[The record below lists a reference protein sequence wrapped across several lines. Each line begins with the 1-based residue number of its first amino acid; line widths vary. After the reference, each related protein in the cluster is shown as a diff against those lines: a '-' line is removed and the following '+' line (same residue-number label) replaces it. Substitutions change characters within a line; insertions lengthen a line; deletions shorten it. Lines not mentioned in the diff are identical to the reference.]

1 MTSSEKGMICW
12 KRGSSMPILRVHT
25 FLCRQNDQKDS
36 KGFKK
41 DQKGKATT
49 EQISGKFDGDYQ

>member
-1 MTSSEKGMICW
+1 
-12 KRGSSMPILRVHT
+12 MPILRVHT

-49 EQISGKFDGDYQ
+49 EQISGKVDGDYQ